1 MASVVRLAWIGKAW
15 APLLAYLVTIVAA
28 PGCWPP
34 RRLKNSLPALAQ
46 RGGAVTVP
54 RPSLPHP
61 NSMSLT
67 HRFLRTTRTVHL
79 YLGVFTAPMLLF
91 FAITGGLQ
99 TFSLHETTRGSS
111 YAPPA
116 WLASAA
122 QFHKKQT
129 TVLPSRRRSSSQAT
143 TGAPPAQAGVE
154 ARVLSGVGA
163 PVKKNLLPMKTF
175 FALVA
180 LGLFISVLSGLYMA
194 WRYSRKP
201 ALFGTILGA
210 GIVVPLLLLLF

>member
-1 MASVVRLAWIGKAW
+1 
-15 APLLAYLVTIVAA
+15 
-28 PGCWPP
+28 
-34 RRLKNSLPALAQ
+34 
-46 RGGAVTVP
+46 
-54 RPSLPHP
+54 
-61 NSMSLT
+61 MSST
-67 HRFLRTTRTVHL
+67 HRFFKTTRTIHL

-99 TFSLHETTRGSS
+99 SFSLHETTRGSS

-129 TVLPSRRRSSSQAT
+129 TAIPVRRRQPPETVAAGGRPDAVAARPSQAVIPT
-143 TGAPPAQAGVE
+143 PASERESAQAG
-154 ARVLSGVGA
+154 ARAKG
-163 PVKKNLLPMKTF
+163 NLLPMKAF

-180 LGLFISVLSGLYMA
+180 LSLFISVLSGVYMA

-201 ALFGTILGA
+201 RLFGTILLA
-210 GIVVPLLLLLF
+210 GMAVPLLLMLF